1 MKHIYQA
8 KGGAIALIV
17 MALLFVALLGVLYD
31 GPAQVT
37 AAPAAAPT
45 PLSVTY
51 SPGTST
57 LQTIWS
63 SEVITADGCSDLF
76 EIRDVEAMDLQWIV
90 DVGTVNTT
98 TLTLRFT
105 NENSVTNLVTGIA
118 VQSAIVADVTNLQP
132 FPLFGRYTCLYADVT
147 TTDPITITA
156 LGKSK

>member
-1 MKHIYQA
+1 MNATRLWKR
-8 KGGAIALIV
+8 GLIV
-17 MALLFVALLGVLYD
+17 FAALLFITLFGLTLTFGVSA
-31 GPAQVT
+31 PVT

-76 EIRDVEAMDLQWIV
+76 EIRDVELIDLQWWI
-90 DVGTVNTT
+90 DVGEVNTT

-105 NENSVTNLVTGIA
+105 NENSTEHLVTGIA
-118 VQSAIVADVTNLQP
+118 VASAVVADETNLQQH
-132 FPLFGRYTCLYADVT
+132 PLFGRYACLYADVT
-147 TTDPITITA
+147 TSDPITITA